1 MGTIGYAP
9 FTISPK
15 IMRYHV
21 ELLISGKILSR
32 HKYILSHLQLP
43 RFYNFYFTFMKVWI
57 LLIALVSWCQTG
69 THDQIRSETDSIYDK
84 LVRIRR
90 ELHANPELAGNEIH
104 TAAFIKK
111 YLINLGLEVNTNVYG
126 HSLVGILKGSK
137 PGKQIA
143 WRAEM
148 DALPNDFR
156 DDVPFKSIIK
166 GVQHGCGHDVH
177 MAIALGIAE
186 ILSKH
191 RASFAGTVYFIFQS
205 EEESFLGAK
214 GMIDHGLFSKI
225 HPDEMYALHVTAL
238 PVGKIVVKPNE
249 MFAYQERVRIQLL
262 KGGAKEAETKIYNS
276 LSRSQTN
283 SQPWDIQQVSD
294 PSKGLTTPNTVFK
307 DYLIMDPHFNTYS
320 QHGSIVLET
329 YLYETNK
336 ANLPKIIP
344 RIKQLVGGDVSFMQE
359 NPTVMNDSKLTKAAL
374 KTLQHLYGK
383 DVTAPDYGQVPYF
396 NDDFAYFQQK
406 VPGVYFFLGGTNVVN
421 HAPGFKVD
429 EESIRVGVR
438 SFSSLIIERLCL

>member
-1 MGTIGYAP
+1 
-9 FTISPK
+9 
-15 IMRYHV
+15 
-21 ELLISGKILSR
+21 
-32 HKYILSHLQLP
+32 
-43 RFYNFYFTFMKVWI
+43 MKVWI
-57 LLIALVSWCQTG
+57 LLIALVSWRQTG
-69 THDQIRSETDSIYDK
+69 MHNLIRSETDSIYDK

-90 ELHANPELAGNEIH
+90 DLHANPELAGNEIH
-104 TAAFIKK
+104 TAEFIKQ
-111 YLINLGLEVNTNVYG
+111 YLINLGLEVETNIYG

-148 DALPNDFR
+148 DALPNNFR

-191 RASFAGTVYFIFQS
+191 RASFAGTIYFIFQS
-205 EEESFLGAK
+205 EEETFQGAK

-238 PVGKIVVKPNE
+238 PVGKIMVKPNE
-249 MFAYQERVRIQLL
+249 MFACQKRVRIQLQ
-262 KGGAKEAETKIYNS
+262 KGDAKEVETKIYNS
-276 LSRSQTN
+276 LSRSQAN
-283 SQPWDIQQVSD
+283 SQPWEIQQVSD
-294 PSKGLTTPNTVFK
+294 PSKGLMNPNTQFK
-307 DYLIMDPHFNTYS
+307 DYLFMDPHFNTYS
-320 QHGSIVLET
+320 QHDSLVLET
-329 YLYETNK
+329 YLYETNQT
-336 ANLPKIIP
+336 NLPGIIP
-344 RIKQLVGGDVSFMQE
+344 RIKQLVGGDVSFIQE
-359 NPTVMNDSKLTKAAL
+359 NPTVMNDNKLTNSAVN
-374 KTLQHLYGK
+374 TLQRIYGK

-406 VPGVYFFLGGTNVVN
+406 VPGVYFFLGGTNVLN

-438 SFSSLIIERLCL
+438 SFSSLIIERLAL